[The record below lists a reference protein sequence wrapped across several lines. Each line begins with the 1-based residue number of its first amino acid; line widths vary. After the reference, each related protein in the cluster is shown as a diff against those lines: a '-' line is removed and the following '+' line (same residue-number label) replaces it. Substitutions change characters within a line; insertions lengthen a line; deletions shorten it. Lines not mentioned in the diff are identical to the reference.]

1 MEGKTILLVEDNPD
15 HQELTRRALAAA
27 EIFQFTVVLGD
38 GQEALDFMFGHGAW
52 SQKDARRLPALVLL
66 DLKLGALDGLDVLRK
81 IRANAKTSRVPV
93 VVLTS
98 SKEDRDVSRA
108 YEAGASGYIRKSLN
122 FDDFSE
128 DLKLAAKYWLDVNVP
143 AP

>member
-27 EIFQFTVVLGD
+27 EIFQYTVTVGD
-38 GQEALDFMFGHGAW
+38 GQEALDFMFGEGSW

-66 DLKLGALDGLDVLRK
+66 DLKLAGMDGVQILMRLRADP
-81 IRANAKTSRVPV
+81 RTARVPV

-98 SKEDRDVSRA
+98 SMEEGDVARA
-108 YEAGASGYIRKSLN
+108 YEAGASGYMRKSLN
-122 FDDFSE
+122 FDDYRD
-128 DLKLAAKYWLDVNVP
+128 DLKLAAQYWLDVNVP
-143 AP
+143 PP